1 MTHLFNLILLTTLHG
16 TIVGLAI
23 VGIKALLNTRL
34 NARWHYL
41 LWVILLIKLVFPFG
55 PESAL
60 SIFNVVPEIP
70 VLEPPPAIVAPQNPA
85 PIPVSPVSPSPPSI
99 DTTLP
104 ASLSPM
110 EIAAWIWITGAVI
123 LAGWL
128 LGSLVFFGV
137 RLKKTAETP
146 PPRIPA
152 SVDRAKARMGVDRE
166 IGVIVSGTVATPSLF
181 GLLKPSIL
189 LPDALGNLSDK
200 DLEYVIL
207 HELAHLKR
215 RDILVNYL
223 LLFIQTLHWYNPV
236 IWYLFRCVRRDMEAA
251 TDEAVLA
258 IIETSEHKQYGMTLI
273 NILASF
279 SEPRLATKL
288 LCMADTK
295 SDIVRRVKMIKM
307 AGFFRKRRKLAF
319 TLGALC
325 IVLLSGLMLTSSISG
340 SAPAEL
346 IFDQVAVLIPGE
358 SQPKLTLSSSD
369 DLATIKQ
376 ALDNRI
382 MTSTEGLELPDYY
395 LELYRGAE
403 NFDTVSLWLPLG
415 EQAIIIFESNP
426 QSIYMLSYLDTNLV
440 ASLVDPLEDDP
451 GDQAPKAVDLTNV
464 LHEVERISV
473 IWGNLDGAV
482 NVGNVLGH
490 ANVMKIERPE
500 GTVNEILYFVFNNG
514 RPELVTGFYGAGSWE
529 VDVNGNGVREVVYT
543 FASPGP
549 NIRVIFAD
557 KVEVDLNSVF
567 QAPSVIFVPESS
579 QFIINYPY
587 DDKDYIYRFVGPWEL
602 HKMN

>member
-1 MTHLFNLILLTTLHG
+1 MTHQFNFILQTTLHG

-23 VGIKALLNTRL
+23 VGIKAMLNTRL

-55 PESAL
+55 PESTL

-70 VLEPPPAIVAPQNPA
+70 VIEPPPAIVAPQNPA
-85 PIPVSPVSPSPPSI
+85 PIPVGPISPSPPNI
-99 DTTLP
+99 DTQAP

-110 EIAAWIWITGAVI
+110 EIAAFIWINGAVI
-123 LAGWL
+123 MAGWL

-137 RLKKTAETP
+137 RLKKTAEAP

-152 SVDRAKARMGVDRE
+152 IVDRAKARMDIKRE
-166 IGVIVSGTVATPSLF
+166 IGVHVSGIVATPSLF

-189 LPDALGNLSDK
+189 LPAALGNLSDK

-273 NILASF
+273 KILASF
-279 SEPRLATKL
+279 SEPRLAAKL
-288 LCMADTK
+288 LCMADNK
-295 SDIVRRVKMIKM
+295 SDIVRRIKMIKM

-319 TLGALC
+319 ALGALC
-325 IVLLSGLMLTSSISG
+325 IVLLSGVLLTSGISG

-346 IFDQVAVLIPGE
+346 IFDQVAVLIPDE
-358 SQPKLTLSSSD
+358 NQPKLTLGSSD
-369 DLATIKQ
+369 DLAVIKQ

-382 MTSTEGLELPDYY
+382 KTSTEGLELPDYY
-395 LELYRGAE
+395 LELYRGTE
-403 NFDTVSLWLPLG
+403 NFDTVSLWLTLG
-415 EQAIIIFESNP
+415 EQAVIVFDSNP
-426 QSIYMLSYLDTNLV
+426 QSIYLLSYLDTNLV
-440 ASLVDPLEDDP
+440 ASLVDPLEDS
-451 GDQAPKAVDLTNV
+451 GDHAPNAVDLTSF
-464 LHEVERISV
+464 LHEVDRISV
-473 IWGNLDGAV
+473 TWGNLDGAV
-482 NVGNVLGH
+482 QVGNVLGH

-500 GTVNEILYFVFNNG
+500 GTVNEILYFVYNNG
-514 RPELVTGFYGAGSWE
+514 KPELVAGFYGAGSWE
-529 VDVNGNGVREVVYT
+529 VDVNGNGVREIIYS

-549 NIRVIFAD
+549 NTRVIFAGN
-557 KVEVDLNSVF
+557 VEVDLNTVF
-567 QAPSVIFVPESS
+567 QAPSVMFVPESS
-579 QFIINYPY
+579 QFVFNYPY

-602 HKMN
+602 HKLN